1 MSSVYNH
8 LNQSTKERVLKYLR
22 IYPKARNSDR
32 TLIRLIWEED
42 CKDHMVW
49 NVLDG
54 LEDGRL
60 TNPES
65 IRRERQKLQK
75 EFPEL
80 EATNDAKRM
89 EDAQK
94 IKEYVRY

>member
-1 MSSVYNH
+1 MSSVLKN
-8 LNQSTKERVLKYLR
+8 LNQTTKERVLKYLT
-22 IYPKARNSDR
+22 IFPKARNSDR
-32 TLIRLIWEED
+32 ALIRLIWEED

-80 EATNDAKRM
+80 EGINDAERM
-89 EDAQK
+89 ADASI
-94 IKEYVRY
+94 IKEYVR